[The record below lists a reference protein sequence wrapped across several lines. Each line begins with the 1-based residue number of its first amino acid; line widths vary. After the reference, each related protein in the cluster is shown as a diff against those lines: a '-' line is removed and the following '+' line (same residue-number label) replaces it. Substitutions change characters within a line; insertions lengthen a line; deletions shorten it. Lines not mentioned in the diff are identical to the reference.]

1 MAKRVV
7 RWKVNAKNGEVIA
20 GGNGIDQLRL
30 PTDVVVDKKNSSLII
45 CDQGSDRLLRV
56 FHHNL
61 TLQPTVILT
70 TGCYSLVIDRN
81 GDIYISDIRNN
92 VVKRWKE
99 GESDVKVI
107 IGGNKTGDSL
117 NQLNFPSH
125 IFVDDDYS
133 IYVSDSHNN
142 RVIKWMKDAKEG
154 IVVSG
159 LYYNGNGLMQLD
171 EPTGII
177 VDHSGN
183 IYVAD
188 KKHFQVVRFL
198 KGSQEGSFVVGQT
211 RYGSGPNQLFF
222 PGDILFD
229 QQGNLY
235 VADFVNYRV
244 QKFYVNS

>member
-1 MAKRVV
+1 M
-7 RWKVNAKNGEVIA
+7 
-20 GGNGIDQLRL
+20 
-30 PTDVVVDKKNSSLII
+30 
-45 CDQGSDRLLRV
+45 
-56 FHHNL
+56 
-61 TLQPTVILT
+61 
-70 TGCYSLVIDRN
+70 
-81 GDIYISDIRNN
+81 
-92 VVKRWKE
+92 
-99 GESDVKVI
+99 
-107 IGGNKTGDSL
+107 
-117 NQLNFPSH
+117 
-125 IFVDDDYS
+125 
-133 IYVSDSHNN
+133 
-142 RVIKWMKDAKEG
+142 KWMKDAKEG

-229 QQGNLY
+229 QQVNLY